1 MGAFIGD
8 KQLCEVVCSNK
19 KDGRKEAADKALRAL
34 IASGQYNVET
44 TVSLI
49 LSICTLKV
57 ISAAMTVYANYFY
70 DTSVIFSNSFITYR
84 EPFRI
89 CIGHDRRTDVN
100 GIDCHE
106 RKIVLTFILDQTY

>member
-1 MGAFIGD
+1 MITIDSQVQFGRSTVKPIHMGHKCFIQTSLVNCNLSCIYLCHRFVMGAFIGD

-49 LSICTLKV
+49 LSICTLKG
-57 ISAAMTVYANYFY
+57 ISSAMNVEKF
-70 DTSVIFSNSFITYR
+70 
-84 EPFRI
+84 
-89 CIGHDRRTDVN
+89 
-100 GIDCHE
+100 
-106 RKIVLTFILDQTY
+106 